1 MNLITDVMNV
11 ALTQGHTS
19 NTAFKGSNNFFQHES
34 EECFLLWRTYS
45 KNILEKYLAA
55 HSYTSIGCYHSNAR

>member
-1 MNLITDVMNV
+1 MLENYHISYIILAGSSMNLITDVMNV

-34 EECFLLWRTYS
+34 EECFLL
-45 KNILEKYLAA
+45 
-55 HSYTSIGCYHSNAR
+55 